1 MVESCILSS
10 DDIVKGILVVEEV
23 VDDIW
28 NWSKI
33 TNCVEMA
40 AKT

>member
-1 MVESCILSS
+1 MVEFRVLSS
-10 DDIVKGILVVEEV
+10 DDIVKGLLVIEEV